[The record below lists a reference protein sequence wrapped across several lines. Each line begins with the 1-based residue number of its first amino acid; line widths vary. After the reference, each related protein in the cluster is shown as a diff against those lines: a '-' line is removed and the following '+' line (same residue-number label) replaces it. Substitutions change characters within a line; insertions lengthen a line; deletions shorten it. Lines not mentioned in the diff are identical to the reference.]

1 MITRGVDSIKTA
13 KRLLWRAKLHL
24 ECFGLRPSLRLAWGH
39 LRLERCTGFP
49 PRGPSVTTALVT
61 FSAFPELTELWLEF
75 AAACTDPHRT
85 EIFVL
90 DSSGRLRVRVARP
103 VQIVPCWNVEH
114 GRKIDLFVTKAGH
127 ERVWLCDDDVFLLS
141 PSVEQRLER
150 ALEAPDA
157 WAASL
162 MWREQKLTPD
172 GPHAMGSSCLMF
184 KREVPLRHG
193 WSFRVR
199 ATQDSYVNWGRGWY
213 DTCDYAHAQSLS
225 AGYRVVLL
233 ERDESLAPFI
243 GVTAMYLKLRT
254 EIRDA
259 NGFWNK
265 FRSYKGDT
273 RKARL
278 FLTGAFSLLRV
289 CQLYERFFH
298 ARSGRRYPS
307 MKNRSSLLQP
317 NWPGGE
323 GLGLVATLPNSC
335 ARTSNLTK
343 QPSGR

>member
-1 MITRGVDSIKTA
+1 
-13 KRLLWRAKLHL
+13 
-24 ECFGLRPSLRLAWGH
+24 
-39 LRLERCTGFP
+39 
-49 PRGPSVTTALVT
+49 
-61 FSAFPELTELWLEF
+61 
-75 AAACTDPHRT
+75 
-85 EIFVL
+85 
-90 DSSGRLRVRVARP
+90 
-103 VQIVPCWNVEH
+103 
-114 GRKIDLFVTKAGH
+114 
-127 ERVWLCDDDVFLLS
+127 
-141 PSVEQRLER
+141 
-150 ALEAPDA
+150 
-157 WAASL
+157 
-162 MWREQKLTPD
+162 
-172 GPHAMGSSCLMF
+172 MF